1 MGPSYVRPRRSVTD
15 LSVTELRNFV
25 RSTIQILYGKWHPI
39 HKVAILD
46 PEADWEVDHL
56 DDIAGLLEYY
66 GLCPEVTTIMSKDMY
81 MEAEES
87 C

>member
-1 MGPSYVRPRRSVTD
+1 MGDGASRHRRSVTD

-46 PEADWEVDHL
+46 PEANWEIDQL
-56 DDIAGLLEYY
+56 DDISDLLEYY